1 MKIGIALS
9 GGGMRGIAHA
19 GVLKALEENDIKI
32 DIIGGTSSGSLVA
45 SLYAMGYSPY
55 YIYLLFQ
62 RYAKDMVS
70 MDLSPIFNGVGE
82 LFKNKK
88 FQIVGL
94 NNGKNIEKEYN
105 NLALRK
111 GVKTI
116 SDISMPIIIPSVDIN
131 TAKEYI
137 FTNCDIK
144 NRIINK
150 NQKENKE
157 EIEENYISNIPVGTA
172 VRASSSFPGIFCPCE
187 YEGHNFLDGGILNN
201 IPVKEIKKQGA
212 DIVIA
217 VNFKADEVNEESNI
231 MDITMRTIDIM
242 GNKISEKSLKKYS
255 DFIITIETD
264 KMGLLDYTK
273 LEVCYNKGYEMTNNV
288 MNQILKLVKE

>member
-19 GVLKALEENDIKI
+19 GVLKALEENGIKI

-288 MNQILKLVKE
+288 MNQILKLVK

>member
-70 MDLSPIFNGVGE
+70 MDLSPIFNGVEG

-150 NQKENKE
+150 NKKENKE

-288 MNQILKLVKE
+288 MNQILKLVK

>member
-264 KMGLLDYTK
+264 KMGLLDCTK

-288 MNQILKLVKE
+288 MNQILKLVK

>member
-288 MNQILKLVKE
+288 MNQILKLVK

>member
-150 NQKENKE
+150 NKKENKE

-288 MNQILKLVKE
+288 MNQILKLVK

>member
-264 KMGLLDYTK
+264 KMGLLDCTK
-273 LEVCYNKGYEMTNNV
+273 LEVCYNKGYEMKNNV
-288 MNQILKLVKE
+288 MNQILKLVK

>member
-70 MDLSPIFNGVGE
+70 MDLSPIFNGVGS

-150 NQKENKE
+150 NKKENKE

-288 MNQILKLVKE
+288 MNQILKLVK

>member
-45 SLYAMGYSPY
+45 SLYAMWYSPY

-273 LEVCYNKGYEMTNNV
+273 LEVCYNKGCEMTNNV
-288 MNQILKLVKE
+288 MNQILKLVK

>member
-1 MKIGIALS
+1 
-9 GGGMRGIAHA
+9 
-19 GVLKALEENDIKI
+19 
-32 DIIGGTSSGSLVA
+32 
-45 SLYAMGYSPY
+45 
-55 YIYLLFQ
+55 
-62 RYAKDMVS
+62 
-70 MDLSPIFNGVGE
+70 
-82 LFKNKK
+82 
-88 FQIVGL
+88 
-94 NNGKNIEKEYN
+94 
-105 NLALRK
+105 
-111 GVKTI
+111 
-116 SDISMPIIIPSVDIN
+116 MPIIIPSVDIN

-288 MNQILKLVKE
+288 MNQILKLVK

>member
-273 LEVCYNKGYEMTNNV
+273 LEVCYNKGCEMTNSV
-288 MNQILKLVKE
+288 MNQILKLVK

>member
-217 VNFKADEVNEESNI
+217 VNFKADEVNE
-231 MDITMRTIDIM
+231 
-242 GNKISEKSLKKYS
+242 
-255 DFIITIETD
+255 
-264 KMGLLDYTK
+264 
-273 LEVCYNKGYEMTNNV
+273 NV
-288 MNQILKLVKE
+288 AIQ

>member
-88 FQIVGL
+88 FQIVGI

-157 EIEENYISNIPVGTA
+157 ESYLEILNLAKRVLNLKDPSKEIYSKLIKKIEFNSNKEVTVTLTFGEVKIEEY
-172 VRASSSFPGIFCPCE
+172 
-187 YEGHNFLDGGILNN
+187 
-201 IPVKEIKKQGA
+201 KKA
-212 DIVIA
+212 I
-217 VNFKADEVNEESNI
+217 
-231 MDITMRTIDIM
+231 
-242 GNKISEKSLKKYS
+242 
-255 DFIITIETD
+255 
-264 KMGLLDYTK
+264 
-273 LEVCYNKGYEMTNNV
+273 
-288 MNQILKLVKE
+288 

>member
-62 RYAKDMVS
+62 RYVKDMVS

-137 FTNCDIK
+137 FTKCDIK

-187 YEGHNFLDGGILNN
+187 YEGHNFLDGGILSN

-288 MNQILKLVKE
+288 MNQILKLVK

>member
-70 MDLSPIFNGVGE
+70 MDLSPIFNGVGG

-288 MNQILKLVKE
+288 MNQILKLVK